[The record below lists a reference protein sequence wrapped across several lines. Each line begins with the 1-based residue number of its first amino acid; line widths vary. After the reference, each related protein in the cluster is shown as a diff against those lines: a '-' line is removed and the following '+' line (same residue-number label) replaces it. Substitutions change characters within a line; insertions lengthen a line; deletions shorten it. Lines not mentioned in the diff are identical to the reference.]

1 MFGMNASINKHIRVL
16 IPTPFIG
23 KKYAV
28 SLLAVQD
35 NMCQATIDVDGIK
48 FTTLLPATA
57 SKDWM
62 ETMRNKFVRVMF
74 KPSMVQTEITVQDRV
89 AYVGGERVYINPRNI
104 NGLPLVIT
112 EK

>member
-1 MFGMNASINKHIRVL
+1 MNASINKQMKVM
-16 IPTPFIG
+16 IPTPFVG
-23 KKYAV
+23 RKYAV

-35 NMCQATIDVDGIK
+35 NMCHAVIDVDGIK
-48 FTTLLPATA
+48 FMTLLPAVA

-74 KPSMVQTEITVQDRV
+74 KPRMVQTEITVQDRV
-89 AYVGGERVYINPRNI
+89 AYVDNKRVYINPRSV

-112 EK
+112 E